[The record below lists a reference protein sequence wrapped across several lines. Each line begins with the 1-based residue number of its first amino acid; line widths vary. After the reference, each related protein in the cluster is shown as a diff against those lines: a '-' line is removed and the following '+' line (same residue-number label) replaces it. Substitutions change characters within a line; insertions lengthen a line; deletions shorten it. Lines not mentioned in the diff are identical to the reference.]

1 MPMHGVCDL
10 ELRQL
15 IEGAFLPDH
24 CEVRCGDGMSLTLY
38 FPADAKRQAMVVG
51 DIQLNSLP
59 DCRALADLVMK
70 VRQQREL
77 HSHGRLDVPH
87 LMAGR

>member
-1 MPMHGVCDL
+1 MPMNGVCDL

-24 CEVRCGDGMSLTLY
+24 CQVSCGDGMSLTLS
-38 FPADAKRQAMVVG
+38 FPADRHRPAMTVSGV
-51 DIQLNSLP
+51 QLASLP

-70 VRQQREL
+70 VRQQRERQVPNRAETPHRL
-77 HSHGRLDVPH
+77 TGR
-87 LMAGR
+87 